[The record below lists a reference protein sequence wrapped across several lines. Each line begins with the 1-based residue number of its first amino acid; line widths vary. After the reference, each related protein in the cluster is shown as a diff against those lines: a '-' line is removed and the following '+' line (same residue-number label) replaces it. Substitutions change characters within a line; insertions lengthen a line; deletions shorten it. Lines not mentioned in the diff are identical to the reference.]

1 MQSSGAN
8 APRDRRMHIQPSSRG
23 ARSAGLMRSIPHRD
37 LSVRGVMRNDSARSH
52 TGAPGPIA
60 HRGMTVERTSRLPP
74 SLSISQYKPCS
85 HSNSLGCGGDLLSA
99 PITLGI
105 AEEIEPDGGSSKI
118 TERGAPALPTW
129 PDEIYRVLKDAG
141 IRQVAMVPDAGH
153 SRLIRSFEADPET
166 RVVTLT
172 TEEEGVAMLAGAW
185 LGGERGVLL
194 LQSSGVGNCINM
206 LSLPV
211 ICHMPLLMIVTMR
224 GDWGEFNPWQIP
236 MGQGTRP
243 SLEAMG
249 VIVNKVD
256 EPHLVAST
264 VQGAAHLAFNT
275 WKPVAVLIGQR
286 VLGAKNFKELARK

>member
-1 MQSSGAN
+1 MSTHWSE
-8 APRDRRMHIQPSSRG
+8 
-23 ARSAGLMRSIPHRD
+23 
-37 LSVRGVMRNDSARSH
+37 GVF
-52 TGAPGPIA
+52 
-60 HRGMTVERTSRLPP
+60 
-74 SLSISQYKPCS
+74 
-85 HSNSLGCGGDLLSA
+85 
-99 PITLGI
+99 
-105 AEEIEPDGGSSKI
+105 
-118 TERGAPALPTW
+118 ALF
-129 PDEIYRVLKDAG
+129 KQQG
-141 IRQVAMVPDAGH
+141 IRQVSLVPDAGH
-153 SRLIRSFEADPET
+153 SRLIKLCEADADL
-166 RVVTLT
+166 RLVRLT
-172 TEEEGVAMLAGAW
+172 TEEEGIALAVGAW
-185 LGGERGVLL
+185 LGGDKSVLL
-194 LQSSGVGNCINM
+194 MQSSGVGNCINM

-256 EPHLVAST
+256 EPDLVAST

>member
-1 MQSSGAN
+1 MAEAAKSRSE
-8 APRDRRMHIQPSSRG
+8 AP
-23 ARSAGLMRSIPHRD
+23 A
-37 LSVRGVMRNDSARSH
+37 
-52 TGAPGPIA
+52 
-60 HRGMTVERTSRLPP
+60 
-74 SLSISQYKPCS
+74 
-85 HSNSLGCGGDLLSA
+85 
-99 PITLGI
+99 
-105 AEEIEPDGGSSKI
+105 
-118 TERGAPALPTW
+118 ALPTW

-153 SRLIRSFEADPET
+153 SRLIRGVLASTTMRGIP
-166 RVVTLT
+166 LT
-172 TEEEGVAMLAGAW
+172 TEEEGVALLAGAW
-185 LGGERGVLL
+185 TGGQRGVLL
-194 LQSSGVGNCINM
+194 MQSSGVGNCINM

-256 EPHLVAST
+256 EPDLVAST

-275 WKPVAVLIGQR
+275 WKPVAVLLGQR